1 MFASRSRDG
10 ATEQERDI
18 KERERERESE
28 GWKMSQRRHGDSVIS
43 DNYGLMRLAAAT
55 YVPRFQP
62 PRKIAAN

>member
-10 ATEQERDI
+10 ATEHERDV
-18 KERERERESE
+18 KERERESE